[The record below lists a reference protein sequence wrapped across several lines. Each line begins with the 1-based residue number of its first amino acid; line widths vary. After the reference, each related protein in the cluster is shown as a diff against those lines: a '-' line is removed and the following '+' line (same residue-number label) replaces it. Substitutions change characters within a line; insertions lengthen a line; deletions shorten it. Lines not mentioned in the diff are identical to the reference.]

1 MDLQSILTML
11 GGIGLFLYGM
21 KLMGQSL
28 ERFAGAKMEKT
39 WKGSQAVGV
48 KASCWEPG

>member
-28 ERFAGAKMEKT
+28 ERFAGEK
-39 WKGSQAVGV
+39 WRRPWSG
-48 KASCWEPG
+48 

>member
-1 MDLQSILTML
+1 MDLQSLLTML

-39 WKGSQAVGV
+39 L
-48 KASCWEPG
+48 EID